1 MPQEEELIPINV
13 WLAER
18 SYRIRVT
25 PEEEESVR
33 KAVKVADEKITE
45 LRESYAGKDNQDF
58 IAMCLLMYATD
69 SAENA
74 SATPAV
80 YVEEEVKGM
89 INRIDTAL
97 ND

>member
-1 MPQEEELIPINV
+1 MSNEELIPINV

-69 SAENA
+69 SSGDEKG
-74 SATPAV
+74 TPSV

-89 INRIDTAL
+89 ISRIDDVLT
-97 ND
+97 D